1 MTKWVALLLALALNG
16 ATSDVASAQS
26 DYPNRPIRIVVP
38 YAAGG
43 SADILARLIAAG
55 LQTSLGQSVLVE
67 NRSGASGNVGTVA
80 VAKSPA
86 DGYTLLVNTSS
97 FIVNPSLFKPPPF
110 DPIADFVPI
119 RRHRGRADRDR
130 RQQGCRHR
138 HRRRSPRAG
147 ARRSAEAELP
157 HRRAPRPAPPDHL

>member
-16 ATSDVASAQS
+16 ATSNVASAQS
-26 DYPNRPIRIVVP
+26 DYPNRPVRIVVP

-43 SADILARLIAAG
+43 SADFLARLIAAG
-55 LQTSLGQSVLVE
+55 LQTALGQSVLVE

-119 RRHRGRADRDR
+119 VDIAAAPTAIAANKDAGIATVADLLA
-130 RQQGCRHR
+130 Q
-138 HRRRSPRAG
+138 
-147 ARRSAEAELP
+147 
-157 HRRAPRPAPPDHL
+157 APADPQKSNYA